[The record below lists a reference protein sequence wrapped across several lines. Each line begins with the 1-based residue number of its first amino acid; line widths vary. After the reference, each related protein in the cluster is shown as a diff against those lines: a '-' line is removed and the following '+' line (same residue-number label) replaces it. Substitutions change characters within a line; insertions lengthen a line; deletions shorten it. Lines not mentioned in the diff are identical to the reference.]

1 MTGALNVGFDPIEG
15 GNKVKFVNE
24 TVLWRGVSGSPT
36 LLEGC
41 IGRWLHTLMASWLVV
56 KGIGA
61 VTYRNVD
68 I

>member
-1 MTGALNVGFDPIEG
+1 MGFDLVEG

-24 TVLWRGVSGSPT
+24 TVLWRGVSDKPT

-41 IGRWLHTLMASWLVV
+41 MGRWLHTFMAGWLVV

-68 I
+68 V